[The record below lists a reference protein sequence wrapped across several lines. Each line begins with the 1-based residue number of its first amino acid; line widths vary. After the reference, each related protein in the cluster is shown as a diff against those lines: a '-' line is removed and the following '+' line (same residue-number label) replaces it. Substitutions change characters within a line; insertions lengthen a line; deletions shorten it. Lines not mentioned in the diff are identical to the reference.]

1 MATRKALAAA
11 PPRVVRLA
19 DSLQEEIAT
28 RGLEPGERF
37 LTTVEAAREFRV
49 SMALA
54 NRALQI
60 LAQRGVI
67 ERRQRTGPVVA
78 DPARPKAGA
87 LTRVAVFAPESDVVR
102 EGLFQDGV
110 IVGLQRALPGCEIS
124 FYATRTN
131 SDAEALGELL
141 NQLGRASEPV
151 GVVLARSS
159 LAAQRLAEERGLPTV
174 VFGTLRPSV
183 TRLDMIDWDQ
193 ESAGYQLAQRTL
205 GETTGPLLVLM
216 NERVLPGDEMFVDG
230 VSSAIESLPGASLR
244 IRHCPPDDVAVA
256 AVVEEH
262 VRVAASQACSHIA
275 VVCRSVPL
283 ARAAEKC
290 LQTLGRSR
298 RVGVAD
304 DRGTDASAGFLVA
317 RPADTPERQ
326 GEEIGELLRLR
337 VANPGSQPRRISMPV
352 LIDPHV

>member
-1 MATRKALAAA
+1 MPPPRALAAA
-11 PPRVVRLA
+11 TPRVVQLA
-19 DSLQEEIAT
+19 DALQAEIAS
-28 RGLEPGERF
+28 RGLSPGERF
-37 LTTVEAAREFRV
+37 LTTAEAAREFRV

-60 LAQRGVI
+60 LAQRGAI

-78 DPARPKAGA
+78 DPDRPKAGA

-102 EGLFQDGV
+102 EGLLQDGV
-110 IVGLQRALPGCEIS
+110 IVGLQRALTGCEIT

-159 LAAQRLAEERGLPTV
+159 LAAQRLAEERALPTV

-193 ESAGYQLAQRTL
+193 ESAGHQLAERTL
-205 GETTGPLLVLM
+205 GDDGRQLLVLM

-230 VSSAIESLPGASLR
+230 IGRAMESRLGAVLR
-244 IRHCPPDDVAVA
+244 IRHCPPDDVAVGA
-256 AVVEEH
+256 LVEEH
-262 VRVAASQACSHIA
+262 VRMIGQDGGRVA
-275 VVCRSVPL
+275 VVCRSLPM
-283 ARAAEKC
+283 ARAAERC
-290 LQTLGRSR
+290 LATLDRLGQI
-298 RVGVAD
+298 GVAD
-304 DRGTDASAGFLVA
+304 DRGTGASPGFLVA

-326 GEEIGELLRLR
+326 GEKIGELLSLR
-337 VANPGSQPRRISMPV
+337 VADPAAPPRRISMSV
-352 LIDPHV
+352 LVDL